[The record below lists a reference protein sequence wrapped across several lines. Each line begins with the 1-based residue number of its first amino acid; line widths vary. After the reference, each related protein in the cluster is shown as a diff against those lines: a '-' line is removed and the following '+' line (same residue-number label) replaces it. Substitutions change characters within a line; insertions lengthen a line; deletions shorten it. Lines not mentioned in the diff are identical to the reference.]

1 MVGAAFVVGS
11 LLIARRE
18 PELVPTAPS
27 EPHTSFVET
36 RSGRVNVLD
45 LGDGDVIL
53 LVHGSGRS
61 VADWQEGFA
70 EALARSFRVIAFDNY
85 GFGRSDRGHRWE
97 YGISLWAREAI
108 DLLDALHIERAV
120 ILGHSSGA
128 AVAAIVSA
136 AHPERIRGAVLVGHG
151 LAVDPAQIVPALPG
165 IGELWASQIAAN
177 GDIYSPAHR
186 ARLESSYRVRGT
198 RDALLTFI
206 RRQFTIDG
214 LQLVFGTY
222 EAIRVPVLQVHGT
235 EDASIPIEAARS
247 LSRRIPNVRFVEIA
261 AGHSIFVERP
271 TELAEEVRRFVGGL
285 DP

>member
-1 MVGAAFVVGS
+1 MSIVHEACGLVPRIPSTSELRPDLMVCDDAASHSGEATMRWLAGLGVGITSMVGAAFVVGS
-11 LLIARRE
+11 MLIARRE

-45 LGDGDVIL
+45 LGDGEVIL

-70 EALARSFRVIAFDNY
+70 EALARNFRVIAFDNY

-108 DLLDALHIERAV
+108 DLLDALHIARAV

-136 AHPERIRGAVLVGHG
+136 AHPERIRAAVLVGHG

-165 IGELWASQIAAN
+165 IGELWAVH
-177 GDIYSPAHR
+177 DRWSPI
-186 ARLESSYRVRGT
+186 GT
-198 RDALLTFI
+198 RY
-206 RRQFTIDG
+206 
-214 LQLVFGTY
+214 V
-222 EAIRVPVLQVHGT
+222 
-235 EDASIPIEAARS
+235 
-247 LSRRIPNVRFVEIA
+247 
-261 AGHSIFVERP
+261 
-271 TELAEEVRRFVGGL
+271 
-285 DP
+285 